1 MDKNIFMG
9 TNPAAAT
16 IVPLSLP
23 KGGGAVTSMGMAPGN
38 VGADGTASFSIP
50 LPISA
55 GRSGSTL
62 TPPVAI
68 SYNSGAG
75 NGIFGLGWQLP
86 VMRISRRTRYGVP
99 SFDDSSDDQTDQY
112 LGPDGE
118 VLLPLLNEEGL
129 VIIETRTTFRELE
142 FEQAYQVCR
151 YQPRVEGSFSR
162 IERWWRDGEP
172 ASTFWLIHDATGH
185 LHCLGKTIAGRVAS
199 PQLLTDSYNP
209 RIGEW
214 LLEESV
220 SPTGEHMIYC
230 YQDENNVGVSPD
242 KQYSLGTLPH
252 LMEIRY
258 GNLHPAANLYLW
270 SSDNVNS
277 ATSGVEWLFKLIFDY
292 GARGLDPHSQP
303 QDKIEPD
310 QHWTARHDPF
320 SRFDYGYEVR
330 CHRLCRQIIMFHQN
344 FTELNQGC
352 PTVVGRLILD
362 YDENAVLSR
371 LIGARLW
378 AYDTDGKPQSQPPLF
393 LNYTSFDTSSR
404 PDAWHVFQGLPSV
417 DDGNSFQMVDL
428 FGDGLPGQLYKSSN
442 GWLYREPQRAAL
454 STSDE
459 DAVSYGAWQTLPQLP
474 SMTKVRTM
482 LMDTDGNGRLDLVVT
497 QPGIAGFFTL
507 NPDKSWSSFVPFSA
521 LPTEFFHP
529 RMLLADL
536 TGAGLADL
544 VLIGPNSVR
553 LFSKKHRGSRDGWVS
568 SVEVER
574 DQHDQC
580 NDLPIIGQDERSL
593 IAFSDP
599 FGTGTQHL
607 VQISYDGVY
616 CWPNL
621 GRGRF
626 GEKRTIPLAKE
637 DAVNGF
643 ASAEQFN
650 PQQIYLA
657 DLDGSGAVDV
667 IYVRST
673 AIDIYFNQAGN
684 GFSKKVELTMP
695 TGVNF
700 DRHCQLSLADFD
712 GKGVTSLI
720 LTVQHPEISHWRY
733 DFCEQ
738 KPYLLCEIDNN
749 MGSHTLLYYRSSAQ
763 YWLDDKKQ
771 KRATAS
777 RLPFPIQTLAR
788 VESKDEI
795 NQCTQTHHYTYHY
808 GVYDGAE
815 REFRGFR
822 LVEMSDGSITAP
834 ALGVEDTPITRTRT
848 WYHTGMEGDD
858 MSLPGEPWEG
868 DIKAPQT
875 LETLLTQWQVNED
888 DGKDQPLT
896 DADPELRRWLNRA
909 LNRKVLRQEVFGQ
922 DGSTQQNKPYS
933 VSTTRYQV
941 RLLKAGNVKSPPLV
955 LPLAL
960 EQMSFNYERI
970 VTDPQIRQTVQ
981 LVSNVYGQ
989 PTQSV
994 DICYPR
1000 RSSANWDEYK
1010 VAFPDILPD
1019 SLKDSSRTSEQNVL
1033 HVLLN
1038 QQSYLQLTD
1047 NAYWQLGI
1055 PTQSRRDKLCLTNT
1069 FIPDYLS
1076 YEVLTNIQGLLDG
1089 QSARNYLGQQEVFYK
1104 ESKPTKLPVL
1114 VDHIEIAQLDVM
1126 QMTLLAQRM
1135 GSDFNDI
1142 LIRSGFEARKR
1153 ILKPK
1158 KVDDVVYVASSG
1170 FSTYDPS
1177 RFYQVVAQQSNRL
1190 SGVTHIS
1197 YNTYGLPVSI
1207 TDPVGNIT
1215 KVKKYDYRFMTP
1227 CQIED
1232 INANVHCVAQ
1242 DAFGRVI
1249 ADWYYGTENEN
1260 IVGFPASEPSDYCV
1274 ASVEQ
1279 LIAKATLPS
1288 RQRNP
1293 ITVASRQA
1301 FDLFSWMGQLRTK
1314 EIIKVVGLQALPLLL
1329 KHGLIVPSHDA
1340 KNMLLTARIR
1350 RWAADKADL
1359 SGLNEQAAVGLRQL
1373 IDSTPH
1379 HPPHSVVISADRYPE
1394 PNYYNDRQPQQIAAV
1409 VYYGNGSG
1417 QTLQTITLH
1426 ETGLKCLRPL
1436 AGERS
1441 INEKVFKFET
1451 VTDDCFERWVVSGHI
1466 DLDGKGQ
1473 VVRSY
1478 QPYFVNDWRYVIH
1491 KQRQATDYADTNFYD
1506 ALGRQ
1511 ILVVTALGYSRRTSY
1526 TPWFIVDEDEND
1538 MTLKP

>member
-1 MDKNIFMG
+1 MEKNVFMG
-9 TNPAAAT
+9 TSPATAT
-16 IVPLSLP
+16 IASLSLP
-23 KGGGAVTSMGMAPGN
+23 KGGGAIASMGMTPGN

-55 GRSGSTL
+55 GRPGSTL

-75 NGIFGLGWQLP
+75 NGVFGLGWQLP

-99 SFDDSSDDQTDQY
+99 LFDESADDEADQY

-118 VLLPLLNEEGL
+118 VLVPQCDEEGS
-129 VIIETRTTFRELE
+129 VIIESRTTFRELE

-151 YQPRVEGSFSR
+151 YDPRVEGSFSR
-162 IERWWRDGEP
+162 IERWWRDGES
-172 ASTFWLIHDATGH
+172 ASTFWLIQDATGH

-199 PQLLTDSYNP
+199 PQGLTDTRNP
-209 RIGEW
+209 RVGEW

-230 YQDENNVGVSPD
+230 YQNEDNTGVSPD
-242 KQYSLGTLPH
+242 KQYPLGTLPH
-252 LMEIRY
+252 LTEIRY
-258 GNLHPAANLYLW
+258 GNLQPAANLYLW
-270 SSDNVNS
+270 SSDDIHA
-277 ATSGVEWLFKLIFDY
+277 ATPSVQWLFKLIFDY
-292 GARGLDPHSQP
+292 GARSMDPHTQSQ
-303 QDKIEPD
+303 DEIGPD

-344 FTELNQGC
+344 FTELNQGDA
-352 PTVVGRLILD
+352 TVVGRLVLD

-378 AYDTDGKPQSQPPLF
+378 AYDTDGQPQSQPPLF
-393 LNYTSFDTSSR
+393 LNYTSFDTSPR
-404 PDAWHVFQGLPSV
+404 PDAWRASQGLPSV

-454 STSDE
+454 SASDE
-459 DAVSYGAWQTLPQLP
+459 DAVSYGSWQTLPQLP

-497 QPGIAGFFTL
+497 QPGMAGFFTL

-536 TGAGLADL
+536 TGAGLSDL

-553 LFSKKHRGSRDGWVS
+553 LFSKKRRGSRDGWVS
-568 SVEVER
+568 SVEVDR
-574 DQHDQC
+574 DQHEQC
-580 NDLPIIGQDERSL
+580 NDLPVIGQDERSL

-607 VQISYDGVY
+607 LQISYDGVY

-626 GEKRTIPLAKE
+626 GEKRAIPLAKE
-637 DAVNGF
+637 DAVTGF

-673 AIDIYFNQAGN
+673 AIDIYFNQTGN
-684 GFSKKVELTMP
+684 GFSKKVELIMP

-712 GKGVTSLI
+712 GKGVTSLM
-720 LTVQHPEISHWRY
+720 LTVLHPDISHWRY
-733 DFCEQ
+733 DFCKQ

-749 MGSHTLLYYRSSAQ
+749 MGAHTRLYYRSSAQ
-763 YWLDDKKQ
+763 YWLDDKKL
-771 KRATAS
+771 KGATAS

-795 NQCTQTHHYTYHY
+795 NQCKQTHHYAYHY
-808 GVYDGAE
+808 GVYDGTE

-822 LVEMSDGSITAP
+822 LVEMFDGSITAP
-834 ALGVEDTPITRTRT
+834 ALSFKDTPITHTRT
-848 WYHTGMEGDD
+848 WYHTGMTGDEI
-858 MSLPGEPWEG
+858 SLPGEPWEG
-868 DIKAPQT
+868 DLEAPES
-875 LETLLTQWQVNED
+875 LPTLLTQWQGTEN
-888 DGKDQPLT
+888 DGKDQLMT
-896 DADPELRRWLNRA
+896 NADPEGRRWLNRA
-909 LNRKVLRQEVFGQ
+909 LNRKVLRQEVYGQ
-922 DGSTQQNKPYS
+922 DGSAQQNKPYS
-933 VSTTRYQV
+933 ISTTRYQV
-941 RLLKAGNVKSPPLV
+941 RLLKAGNEKSPSLV
-955 LPLAL
+955 LPLVL

-981 LVSNVYGQ
+981 LVSNYYGQ

-1000 RSSANWDEYK
+1000 RSSANWDEYTE
-1010 VAFPDILPD
+1010 AFPDILPD
-1019 SLKDSSRTSEQNVL
+1019 SLKDSSRTSEQDVL

-1038 QQSYLQLTD
+1038 QQRYQQLTD

-1055 PTQSRRDKLCLTNT
+1055 PTQSRRDKLCLTNR
-1069 FIPDYLS
+1069 FSPNYLS
-1076 YEVLTNIQGLLDG
+1076 YEVLTGIQGLLDG
-1089 QSARNYLGQQEVFYK
+1089 QSKRTYLGQQEVFYK

-1114 VDHIEIAQLDVM
+1114 VDHIEIAQLDVV

-1135 GSDFNDI
+1135 GIDFNDI
-1142 LIRSGFEARKR
+1142 VIRSGLEARKI
-1153 ILKPK
+1153 ILEPK
-1158 KVDDVVYVASSG
+1158 KADGVYVASSG

-1177 RFYQVVAQQSNRL
+1177 CFYQVVALQSNRL
-1190 SGVTHIS
+1190 SGLTHIS
-1197 YNTYGLPVSI
+1197 YNAYGLPVSI
-1207 TDPVGNIT
+1207 TDPIGNT
-1215 KVKKYDYRFMTP
+1215 SKVKKYDYRFMTP
-1227 CQIED
+1227 SQIED

-1249 ADWYYGTENEN
+1249 ADWYYGTENEV
-1260 IVGFPASEPSDYCV
+1260 IVGFPAPAPSDYCV

-1279 LIAKATLPS
+1279 LIAKATLPTT
-1288 RQRNP
+1288 QRKP
-1293 ITVASRQA
+1293 MTVASRQA
-1301 FDLFSWMGQLRTK
+1301 FDLFSWMGELCTDT
-1314 EIIKVVGLQALPLLL
+1314 IIKVVGQQVLNLLL
-1329 KHGLIVPSHDA
+1329 KHGFILPGHDA

-1359 SGLNEQAAVGLRQL
+1359 PGLDQNAADELCLL
-1373 IDSTPH
+1373 IDSTPR
-1379 HPPHSVVISADRYPE
+1379 HPPHSVVISADRYPAL
-1394 PNYYNDRQPQQIAAV
+1394 NYYNDQRPQQIAAV
-1409 VYYGNGSG
+1409 VYYGNSSG

-1426 ETGLKCLRPL
+1426 EIGLKCLRPL

-1441 INEKVFKFET
+1441 IKETVLKLET

-1473 VVRSY
+1473 IIRSY
-1478 QPYFVNDWRYVIH
+1478 QPHFVNDWRYVIH